1 MTRKE
6 GCRPWPCQRKSQ
18 PAESVMPVELLR
30 ELFWPTFSAYFF
42 FAGGFWPLIR
52 FNLHKEFRTTD
63 MWIYLH
69 KLSRQA
75 PWRIGLYVPSIV
87 PSTVWGAMLR
97 KMSMGKFGMQGSN
110 SFEDRLI
117 PDISNV
123 LYVGAMLP
131 KIVNFYKENVS
142 RVGFCFAR
150 PICAVYDF
158 MYTLVF
164 SSFEVGRGDAKCRR
178 SNEEIRSY
186 GSIFHDEKMNCAP
199 PDLKKFRSGCDL
211 TGNDDFQT
219 SELRA

>member
-1 MTRKE
+1 
-6 GCRPWPCQRKSQ
+6 
-18 PAESVMPVELLR
+18 
-30 ELFWPTFSAYFF
+30 
-42 FAGGFWPLIR
+42 
-52 FNLHKEFRTTD
+52 
-63 MWIYLH
+63 
-69 KLSRQA
+69 
-75 PWRIGLYVPSIV
+75 
-87 PSTVWGAMLR
+87 MLR

-186 GSIFHDEKMNCAP
+186 GSIFQNIK
-199 PDLKKFRSGCDL
+199 
-211 TGNDDFQT
+211 
-219 SELRA
+219 